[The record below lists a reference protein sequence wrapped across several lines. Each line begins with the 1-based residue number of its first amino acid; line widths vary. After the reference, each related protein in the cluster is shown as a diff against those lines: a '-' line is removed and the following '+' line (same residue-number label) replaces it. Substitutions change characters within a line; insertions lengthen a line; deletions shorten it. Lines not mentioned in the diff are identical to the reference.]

1 MPLEVAYRCPDAF
14 SYAFLAECA
23 RAELCFRP
31 TAEQFSHWVANKLA
45 SYNLHGADAPCMG
58 RLYWG
63 HTFDFM
69 VVAYEEVSYKP
80 SGEREAAVVARDAD
94 PAAYAREWLFN
105 KGAFAPWRL
114 IGACCTESCGHPPS
128 LTCT

>member
-1 MPLEVAYRCPDAF
+1 
-14 SYAFLAECA
+14 
-23 RAELCFRP
+23 
-31 TAEQFSHWVANKLA
+31 
-45 SYNLHGADAPCMG
+45 MG

-69 VVAYEEVSYKP
+69 VVAYEEVNSKP

-114 IGACCTESCGHPPS
+114 IGACCTEACDYPLS
-128 LTCT
+128 LTCVCCLQLSREVALSLRSIGRSGSITRKQAPRTG